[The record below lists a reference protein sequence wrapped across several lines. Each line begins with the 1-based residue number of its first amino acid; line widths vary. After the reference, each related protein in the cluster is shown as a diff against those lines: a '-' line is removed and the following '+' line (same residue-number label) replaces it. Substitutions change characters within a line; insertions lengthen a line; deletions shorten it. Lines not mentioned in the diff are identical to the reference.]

1 MRKDSDLLGELL
13 LPDDVYYGAQTLRAL
28 QMYTPSEERI
38 NRFPSYVFAMATIKK
53 ACAIANGK
61 IGVLDSDRCRAI
73 VQACDEMI
81 DHRFDGELISDMLCG
96 GDLVAVHMNF
106 NEVLACRANEI
117 LTGHKGFDAV
127 QPNTHVNAGLSTCD
141 STYTA
146 GRFAL
151 YFDLGRVV
159 ENTRKLSDAYRKLAD
174 DNRDRVKVSHTC
186 FQDAAPIAVGQF
198 YDASV
203 SVLDRHIR
211 LLEQLREESLIH
223 AIGGTVIGTGLGV
236 FAGFEA
242 HIQDALEACLGV
254 RPTVAD
260 CPFDDR
266 QYGDY
271 FLRVSGCLKSL
282 AAAISKMA
290 RDIRIMSSGPRAG
303 WAEIT
308 IAPVQNGSSFFP
320 GKVNPSLPELMIM
333 AAYEICGMDMS
344 VTMAVEG
351 GEVDCTPW
359 YPVFIVNTLK
369 EADTLNRTLPAFAE
383 RCVATIRMNDTLNQ
397 YKADRSLG
405 MACIASALFGYK
417 HAIAVAQYAS
427 THDVPVKDAV
437 VALGLRKSL
446 PTTNRQAYLNVL
458 KVKIFRKTQKTLYVI
473 IQILAALPKKHRVK
487 IDRRGKWDGDQPR
500 LPPGE
505 RVQQK
510 CRSGSVGNEL
520 LDHAELAGIEQY
532 IRPQLPLGKQG
543 QHCARR
549 RSIGTKE
556 NERLVPQHGNIDGRC
571 VGQPVCRT
579 DAQHQLCPGQS
590 QVRKL
595 R

>member
-38 NRFPSYVFAMATIKK
+38 NRFPSYVFAMAAIKK
-53 ACAIANGK
+53 ACTIANGK
-61 IGVLDSDRCRAI
+61 IGVLDADRCRAI
-73 VQACDEMI
+73 VQARDEMI

-254 RPTVAD
+254 RPIVAD

-437 VALGLRKSL
+437 VALGLMDKERAYEIFDPLTATDVKKSG
-446 PTTNRQAYLNVL
+446 
-458 KVKIFRKTQKTLYVI
+458 
-473 IQILAALPKKHRVK
+473 ALMRASMEE
-487 IDRRGKWDGDQPR
+487 DR
-500 LPPGE
+500 
-505 RVQQK
+505 
-510 CRSGSVGNEL
+510 
-520 LDHAELAGIEQY
+520 Y
-532 IRPQLPLGKQG
+532 
-543 QHCARR
+543 
-549 RSIGTKE
+549 
-556 NERLVPQHGNIDGRC
+556 
-571 VGQPVCRT
+571 
-579 DAQHQLCPGQS
+579 
-590 QVRKL
+590 
-595 R
+595 